1 MAAPTPAPPAVFS
14 RAQDIVPIFD
24 EDNDII
30 ASVPEE
36 TIIIAPEITTEPI
49 FEVIDMNEID
59 IIKAAPKPVI
69 APEPAVAPE
78 PVIALEPVIAPEPAV
93 APEPVIAPETVVEF
107 EPLFAPEPVIAP
119 EFAPEFPFP
128 PMPTEPPIFEVFEN
142 DIEAVIHSEKEKL
155 ILAPKL
161 EPVTAPAIE
170 FEIDTAPIF
179 ETYKNGGNVGE
190 LAIPAGKEH
199 LSTVPV
205 VAAPVQPPT
214 PIQGVVA
221 SQYHA
226 QDEFGNVVYGY
237 SNVNSAKNEQRDAL
251 GNVIGSYSYRDG
263 TGYPKHVAYSADEFG
278 FRITNANNFPLAV
291 APV

>member
-1 MAAPTPAPPAVFS
+1 MG
-14 RAQDIVPIFD
+14 
-24 EDNDII
+24 
-30 ASVPEE
+30 
-36 TIIIAPEITTEPI
+36 IAPD
-49 FEVIDMNEID
+49 F
-59 IIKAAPKPVI
+59 
-69 APEPAVAPE
+69 
-78 PVIALEPVIAPEPAV
+78 L
-93 APEPVIAPETVVEF
+93 
-107 EPLFAPEPVIAP
+107 
-119 EFAPEFPFP
+119 PEFPFP

-142 DIEAVIHSEKEKL
+142 DIEAVIHSEKENL
-155 ILAPKL
+155 ILAQEL
-161 EPVTAPAIE
+161 EHAPAPATE
-170 FEIDTAPIF
+170 FKIDAAPIS
-179 ETYKNGGNVGE
+179 ETYKNGGNVVE
-190 LAIPAGKEH
+190 LAIPAVKEH

-205 VAAPVQPPT
+205 IAAPVQPPT

-251 GNVIGSYSYRDG
+251 GNVIGSYSYLDG